1 MTESE
6 QTGVL
11 TFIKLGGSLITDKR
25 LESSFRAEVM
35 TRIAREIVAAHLQ
48 TPEQQLI
55 IGHGSGSFGHV
66 VAKRYDTIAGVN
78 TPEAWRGFAEVAAS
92 AAALNTLVTATL
104 RDAGLPVIR
113 FQPSASAIADRGHII
128 SLALDPVRRAY
139 TQGLIPLI
147 YGDVAFDDT
156 LGGTIISTETVFT
169 YLAMNLPVNTIL
181 LVGEVPGVYD
191 VNGMVISEITPD
203 SLDSVRE
210 ALGESRGTDVTGGM
224 LTKVSDMVGLVERF
238 PAIRVRII
246 DGTAEDTVVRALRHE
261 TGFGTLIH
269 AGKHVS
275 QQR

>member
-1 MTESE
+1 
-6 QTGVL
+6 
-11 TFIKLGGSLITDKR
+11 
-25 LESSFRAEVM
+25 M
-35 TRIAREIVAAHLQ
+35 TRLASEIAAAQVQ
-48 TPEQQLI
+48 TPAQQLV

-66 VAKRYDTIAGVN
+66 VAKRYATISGVH

-92 AAALNTLVTATL
+92 AAALNTLVTNTM

-113 FQPSASAIADRGHII
+113 FQPSASAIAERGHII
-128 SLALDPVRRAY
+128 SLALDPIRRAY
-139 TQGLIPLI
+139 SQGLIPLI

-181 LVGEVPGVYD
+181 LVGEVAGVYD
-191 VNGMVISEITPD
+191 VDGVVIPEITPD
-203 SLDSVRE
+203 SLDSVRD

-238 PAIRVRII
+238 PSIRVRII
-246 DGTAEDTVVRALRHE
+246 DGMIQDNLVRALRHE

-269 AGKHVS
+269 AGTNVS
-275 QQR
+275 QQH